1 MRMNCLNRKILSVIG
16 IALLALT
23 MAEPSSSILPPDSTS
38 TQEVQPALPP
48 FTPQLLFQATPGSP
62 RVNQPLRVDIT
73 LQWSEG
79 GPFAARVA
87 GWGQIEGL
95 EPTEQGE
102 RQVRLIAKDGSV
114 QNERTL
120 SLIYR
125 PLRPG
130 EIDLAPLKLLIIRG
144 EQIDTLKVPAETI
157 TVKPEPLLSRR
168 GWLILGLILAATAT
182 AVAFFIRWRNK
193 KQLAALEVDPAQIE
207 AERWRKLKSELK
219 GSDQRR
225 SWHGDLHDLLRDY
238 LIRTGGN
245 SALRTEELIAERI
258 EREEKNGHSAQGKVE
273 LQNPTAVAWGL
284 LKQEIVHYLYGG
296 GIRPVHR
303 NRETLRALQLCM
315 ELKEEELT

>member
-1 MRMNCLNRKILSVIG
+1 M
-16 IALLALT
+16 
-23 MAEPSSSILPPDSTS
+23 
-38 TQEVQPALPP
+38 
-48 FTPQLLFQATPGSP
+48 
-62 RVNQPLRVDIT
+62 
-73 LQWSEG
+73 QWSEG
-79 GPFAARVA
+79 VPFAARVA

-95 EPTEQGE
+95 EPTEQRE
-102 RQVRLIAKDGSV
+102 RQVRLITEGGKV

-144 EQIDTLKVPAETI
+144 EQIDTLQVPAESI
-157 TVKPEPLLSRR
+157 AVRPEPLLSRR

-182 AVAFFIRWRNK
+182 AAAFFIRWRNK
-193 KQLAALEVDPAQIE
+193 KQLASLEIDPVQIE

-225 SWHGDLHDLLRDY
+225 SWLGDLHDLLRDH

-258 EREEKNGHSAQGKVE
+258 EREEKNGHSAQSETE
-273 LQNPTAVAWGL
+273 LQSPTAVAWGL